1 MKEKLKQVQGVVFD
15 MDGLMFDSERIVQQ
29 AWNVAGEQMGYGAL
43 GDENMCHTIG
53 FNADRRRRYFQEKY
67 GVAFPFE
74 IFKQRYRAA
83 YLESVRRDGV
93 PMKKGLRELLK
104 VLREREIPMAIATSS
119 SPEHARE
126 NVEREAIG
134 GYFVGMITGDM
145 VTEGKPSPQ
154 IYQKACELLR
164 VEPSRALALEDS
176 PHGIWSAHRAGMMTI
191 MVPDLV
197 RDSSSVDGILDG
209 KAETLLQVAQWME
222 EVEV

>member
-1 MKEKLKQVQGVVFD
+1 M
-15 MDGLMFDSERIVQQ
+15 
-29 AWNVAGEQMGYGAL
+29 
-43 GDENMCHTIG
+43 
-53 FNADRRRRYFQEKY
+53 
-67 GVAFPFE
+67 
-74 IFKQRYRAA
+74 
-83 YLESVRRDGV
+83 
-93 PMKKGLRELLK
+93 
-104 VLREREIPMAIATSS
+104 LREREIPMAIATSS

-176 PHGIWSAHRAGMMTI
+176 PHGIWSAYRAGMMTI

-222 EVEV
+222 EAEV